1 MSSMTAAHKPPPTS
15 ARQRLLDAAALLF
28 RRDGIRA
35 IGIDTVLAEAGVCKA
50 SLYRAFASKDELV
63 AAFLVDT
70 DTRYW
75 QWFDRLMARHPDAPR
90 QQVRDLFAAVAEFT
104 TRPDFRGCPFI
115 NTAVEFRE
123 PSHPGRA
130 VAVAHKREMRR
141 RLEELCD
148 RLGAADPAG
157 LAGRLHLLM
166 EGAYSA
172 GNTLGAS
179 GPAALVAEAAE
190 AMVEAALGGV
200 RKALTPE
207 LA

>member
-1 MSSMTAAHKPPPTS
+1 MSSMTTTKATTQP

-63 AAFLVDT
+63 AAFLSEADA
-70 DTRYW
+70 RYW
-75 QWFDRLMARHPDAPR
+75 QWFDELMARHPNDAR
-90 QQVRDLFAAVAEFT
+90 QQVRDLFTALAKFT

-123 PSHPGRA
+123 PGHPGRT
-130 VAVAHKREMRR
+130 VAIAHKREMHR
-141 RLEELCD
+141 RLEELCG
-148 RLGAADPAG
+148 RLGTANPTG
-157 LAGRLHLLM
+157 LAGQLQLLM

-172 GNTLGAS
+172 GNTLGED
-179 GPAALVAEAAE
+179 GPAAMVTEAAE
-190 AMVEAALGGV
+190 AMVEAALGGR
-200 RKALTPE
+200 RKILTPE
-207 LA
+207 FA